1 MGTRR
6 RPISGFSQ
14 TTVALLGL
22 TAVLLVISGDVSS
35 AASSTA
41 AKKPIAAQS
50 STQQLGRTAPQSRV
64 QAKPSTKIEDFLNKI
79 GTVRSLKEMRDV
91 YEGLKFTQ
99 DELERLQLQL
109 KKPEYSDKIQQLI
122 DQEAP
127 TAKALRERESQQR
140 INREEREFEQRQS
153 QKLRRLNDPAGARL
167 RLLKAQSTMRV
178 TAPSRPSATRT
189 AAPASSQAAAPRSG
203 ENPAKIHSVTPA
215 AATVGKSLTISGE
228 AFGSSTGQVTIVVG
242 REMGYCTV
250 SSWSQTRIVVTV
262 PEDLRGIVGESE
274 KEGFVWVK
282 LHGGET
288 GPTRDLTVKPDF
300 SAMTP
305 EITSFSSETIT
316 PGQILI
322 IEGRDFLTEQRGTVT
337 FTFGEHTVDG
347 VINEWDDRFVSVTLL
362 AQRITGLV
370 RQAGVVKLTNHL
382 GSHVVKSITFEP
394 AIQTRTLTKERTAW
408 AIIIGFGAESTDF
421 DFELRNGWK
430 VADNYLEYFRYVGQ
444 VGAVFTY
451 KAVTGSTHALSRV
464 RWWVDYFGNVTYINT
479 LRIEGPAG
487 VPYDR

>member
-1 MGTRR
+1 MESQS
-6 RPISGFSQ
+6 RPISRLVI
-14 TTVALLGL
+14 TTAALLSLAAG
-22 TAVLLVISGDVSS
+22 LLVISGDLCY
-35 AASSTA
+35 AGSSTDRKEPA
-41 AKKPIAAQS
+41 AVQS
-50 STQQLGRTAPQSRV
+50 STQQLGKTAV
-64 QAKPSTKIEDFLNKI
+64 QAKPSTKIEDLLNKI
-79 GTVRSLKEMRDV
+79 GTARSLKEIRDV

-99 DELERLQLQL
+99 AESERLQLQL
-109 KKPEYSDKIQQLI
+109 KKPEYSSKLQHLA

-127 TAKALRERESQQR
+127 AAKALKEREFR
-140 INREEREFEQRQS
+140 KRNEREEREFDQRQA
-153 QKLRRLNDPAGARL
+153 QKLRRLNDQAEAQQR
-167 RLLKAQSTMRV
+167 RLKAQSTMRV
-178 TAPSRPSATRT
+178 TAPSRPAATRT
-189 AAPASSQAAAPRSG
+189 VAPSSSTVAAQRSG
-203 ENPAKIHSVTPA
+203 ESPARIHSVTPA

-228 AFGSSTGQVTIVVG
+228 AFGSSTGQVTIVIG

-250 SSWSQTRIVVTV
+250 SSWSQGRIVVTV

-274 KEGFVWVK
+274 KEGLVWVK

-288 GPTRDLTVKPDF
+288 GPTRDLTIKPDF
-300 SAMTP
+300 AAMTP

-316 PGQILI
+316 PGQTLI

-337 FTFGEHTVDG
+337 FTFGERTVDG

-382 GSHVVKSITFEP
+382 GSQVVESITFEP

-408 AIIIGFGAESTDF
+408 AIIIGFGEESTDF

-430 VADNYLEYFRYVGQ
+430 VADNYLEYYRYVGQ

-451 KAVTGSTHALSRV
+451 KAVTGSTHARSRV
-464 RWWVDYFGNVTYINT
+464 RWWVDIFGNVTYVNT